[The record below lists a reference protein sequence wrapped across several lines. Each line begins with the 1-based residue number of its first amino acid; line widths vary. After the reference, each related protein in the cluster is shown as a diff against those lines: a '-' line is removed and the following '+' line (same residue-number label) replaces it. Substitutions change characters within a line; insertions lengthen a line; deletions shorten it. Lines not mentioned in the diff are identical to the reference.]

1 MCGPATHGHCLA
13 SASVISRVCESFSI
27 RVCFSLSGDARFQ
40 GGCVKGKNV
49 KVAREGSIVAVYT
62 AHRTALVRY
71 ANGIVGDPAHAE
83 DVVQEAWLRLHERAQ
98 GQPPEQPVAYLY
110 RIVRNL
116 AIDRY
121 RRRQRE
127 QRHIEPDG
135 HALSLRVADD
145 AGSPEAIATARD
157 ELRLLAE
164 ALAELPERTR
174 IALEMR
180 RFGGCSLQEIADH
193 LDVSVT
199 SVNRI
204 IAKGIAQCRSHMRSR
219 R

>member
-1 MCGPATHGHCLA
+1 MPQDRTLA
-13 SASVISRVCESFSI
+13 
-27 RVCFSLSGDARFQ
+27 L
-40 GGCVKGKNV
+40 
-49 KVAREGSIVAVYT
+49 YL
-62 AHRTALVRY
+62 AHRPALVNY
-71 ANGIVGDPAHAE
+71 ANGIVGDPTHAE
-83 DVVQEAWLRLHERAQ
+83 DVVQEAWLRLDKLAQ
-98 GQPPEQPVAYLY
+98 SRPPEQPVAYLY

-127 QRHIEPDG
+127 QRQIEPDG

-145 AGSPEAIATARD
+145 AGSPEAAAVARD

-180 RFGGCSLQEIADH
+180 RFGGCSLREIADH

-204 IAKGIAQCRSHMRSR
+204 IAKGIAQCRRHMRSR
-219 R
+219 Q